1 MGVKRNS
8 AALTAQIPNKIH
20 CLIWIT
26 AICLALLFCW
36 TNKALASS
44 AAQSDRP
51 EYTIALDP
59 GHGGRNNGAK
69 GPTGLLEKTVSLSLA
84 RELTT
89 DLKANGYEVVLTRSD
104 DYDVPLRDRTAVANH
119 HKADLFISVHTA
131 ASYLHAV
138 SGITIHHYQRPDA
151 PQGQPKP
158 SPKSV
163 PSPSRAWDQIQLE
176 YAAQSRDLAQTMART
191 LGIVWPSTS
200 VEVAQA
206 PLVVLEGADMPAVLI
221 EVGYLTHPAT
231 EKNLSNPTYMAT
243 FVQALVRGI
252 NTYFDTRPRSQAI
265 DTLEARQRSY
275 EPNRYSIR
283 CPNQAGPNIA

>member
-26 AICLALLFCW
+26 ALFLALLFCW

-44 AAQSDRP
+44 ATQLDFR

-59 GHGGRNNGAK
+59 GHGGRNHGAL

-84 RELTT
+84 RDLAT
-89 DLKANGYEVVLTRSD
+89 DLKANGYDVVLTRSD

-131 ASYLHAV
+131 ASYLHAA
-138 SGITIHHYQRPDA
+138 SGITIHHYQPPDS
-151 PQGQPKP
+151 PQAQPNP
-158 SPKSV
+158 SPKSI
-163 PSPSRAWDQIQLE
+163 PSQDRAWHQIQLD
-176 YAAQSRDLAQTMART
+176 YAAQSRDLAQTMAQT
-191 LGIVWPSTS
+191 MGIIWRSTTIQVS
-200 VEVAQA
+200 QA

-221 EVGYLTHPAT
+221 EIGYLTHPAT

-252 NTYFDTRPRSQAI
+252 NTYFDTRPRSQAK
-265 DTLEARQRSY
+265 
-275 EPNRYSIR
+275 
-283 CPNQAGPNIA
+283 